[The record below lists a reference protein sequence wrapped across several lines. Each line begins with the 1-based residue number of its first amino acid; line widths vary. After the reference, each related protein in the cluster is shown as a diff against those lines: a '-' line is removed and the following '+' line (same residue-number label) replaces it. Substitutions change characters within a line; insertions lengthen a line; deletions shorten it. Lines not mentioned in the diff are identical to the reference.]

1 MSMSLGTFAF
11 RNLCHRLAILLLLLA
26 PLMVQA
32 LPIEENATPKEQAK
46 TGASVGLDMIEVVL
60 VVVAAS
66 LALVGLFASAY
77 FSCQSAF
84 LS

>member
-1 MSMSLGTFAF
+1 MSISLGTFAF
-11 RNLCHRLAILLLLLA
+11 RNVCHRLAILWLLLA

-32 LPIEENATPKEQAK
+32 LPIAEDASSKRETK
-46 TGASVGLDMIEVVL
+46 TGGALDMIEVVL

-66 LALVGLFASAY
+66 LALAGLFASAY
-77 FSCQSAF
+77 FSCRSSF